1 MLLPLAELAVAVA
14 LIPTLSAW
22 WGAVG
27 ALALLLLFVAGI
39 SYNLARGRTPDCHCF
54 GQLHSAPAGWR
65 TLTRNAALAGLAGLV
80 VWQGPAQPGPS
91 IVSWLGNV
99 TTSQLVSLAAGFLLI
114 GLLIGEGWLL
124 LNLLRQNGRL
134 LLRVEAL
141 EVQLGIAKTR
151 NGAAQPVTG
160 LPVGTPASGFELASL
175 AGTPVTLD
183 TLRTPGKPVLLVFSD
198 PGCGPCT
205 ALLPELA
212 RWQHEYAD
220 QLTIALISRG
230 TPEANRA
237 KMSEHRLTYI
247 LLQQDREVAEAYQAY
262 GTPCAV
268 VVRAD
273 GTIGSPLAPGAEA
286 IAALVAQ
293 TVAGPAPAIHANGHG
308 ALPVQPVVPLI
319 GAPAPTF
326 ALPDLEGKLV
336 DLADFR
342 GHPTLL
348 LFWNPDC
355 GFCQRMLDDLKA
367 WEANPP
373 KGAPR
378 LFIISTG
385 SVEANRVQ
393 GLRAPIALDQGFSV
407 GRTFG
412 ATGTPMAVLLDA
424 QGRIASAVAAGAPA
438 VLALANDP
446 HQMKLRLA

>member
-1 MLLPLAELAVAVA
+1 MLLLF
-14 LIPTLSAW
+14 
-22 WGAVG
+22 
-27 ALALLLLFVAGI
+27 FVAGI

-54 GQLHSAPAGWR
+54 GQLHSAPAGWP
-65 TLTRNAALAGLAGLV
+65 TLARNVVLAVLAGVV
-80 VWQGPAQPGPS
+80 VWQGPEQPGPS
-91 IVSWLGNV
+91 VVSWLGNV

-134 LLRVEAL
+134 LLRIEAL
-141 EVQLGIAKTR
+141 EARLGMAEA
-151 NGAAQPVTG
+151 GSVAAQPVTG
-160 LPVGTPASGFELASL
+160 LPVGTPAPGFQLASL
-175 AGTPVTLD
+175 AGTPFTLD
-183 TLRTPGKPVLLVFSD
+183 ALRTQGKPVILVFSD

-205 ALLPELA
+205 VLLPDLA
-212 RWQHEYAD
+212 RWQNEYAD

-237 KMSEHRLTYI
+237 KMSEHRLTYV
-247 LLQQDREVAEAYQAY
+247 LLQQDREVAEAYQAH
-262 GTPCAV
+262 GTPSAV
-268 VVRAD
+268 LVRAD

-308 ALPVQPVVPLI
+308 AMPARPVVPPI

-326 ALPDLEGKLV
+326 ALPDLDGKMV

-342 GHPTLL
+342 GQPTLL
-348 LFWNPDC
+348 LFWNPGC

-378 LFIISTG
+378 LFIVSTG
-385 SVEANRVQ
+385 SVAANRVQ
-393 GLRAPIALDQGFSV
+393 GLRVPIALDQGFSV

-424 QGRIASAVAAGAPA
+424 QGWIASDVAAGAPA

-446 HQMKLRLA
+446 HQMKLHLA